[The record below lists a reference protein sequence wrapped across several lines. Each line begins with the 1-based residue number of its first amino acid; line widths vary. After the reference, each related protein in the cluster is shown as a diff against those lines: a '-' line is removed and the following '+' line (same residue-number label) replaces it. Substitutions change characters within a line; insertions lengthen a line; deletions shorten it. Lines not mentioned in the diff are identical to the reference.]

1 MDLAFLLVL
10 GAASQLE
17 QLNALATVARKLRRH
32 GVRIRPAGAHR
43 AMSSRNFASG
53 GVMSCS
59 RLCCSV
65 AFVGSDYL
73 TVHMVEFGYDG
84 PIEIEGSP
92 DYAAWNRE
100 TMAR

>member
-1 MDLAFLLVL
+1 
-10 GAASQLE
+10 
-17 QLNALATVARKLRRH
+17 
-32 GVRIRPAGAHR
+32 
-43 AMSSRNFASG
+43 
-53 GVMSCS
+53 MSCS